1 MKYVI
6 VSIEWLSLH
15 GLLVTNQM
23 RKSKDGSKVIL
34 HLEFVLLYD
43 RETDFS
49 ENIISETE
57 ARKLMETDE
66 WTWDETENI
75 DTNFNSMI
83 AIQNLLSTTKKSIQ
97 TLKLSNSQSLK
108 VKSLYPQWNEYVGKM
123 LKEKEIVQYEG
134 NLYKVRQT
142 ILNVLENQFPSLD
155 TASLYEIIVE
165 DHTGKE
171 NDPIPYNPPMEIFN
185 GKYYIQ
191 ENVLYLCT
199 RDSEIALNHNLN
211 DLINIYVTKIE
222 E

>member
-1 MKYVI
+1 
-6 VSIEWLSLH
+6 
-15 GLLVTNQM
+15 
-23 RKSKDGSKVIL
+23 
-34 HLEFVLLYD
+34 
-43 RETDFS
+43 
-49 ENIISETE
+49 
-57 ARKLMETDE
+57 
-66 WTWDETENI
+66 
-75 DTNFNSMI
+75 MI

-199 RDSEIALNHNLN
+199 RVKLH
-211 DLINIYVTKIE
+211 
-222 E
+222 

>member
-1 MKYVI
+1 
-6 VSIEWLSLH
+6 
-15 GLLVTNQM
+15 
-23 RKSKDGSKVIL
+23 
-34 HLEFVLLYD
+34 
-43 RETDFS
+43 
-49 ENIISETE
+49 
-57 ARKLMETDE
+57 
-66 WTWDETENI
+66 
-75 DTNFNSMI
+75 
-83 AIQNLLSTTKKSIQ
+83 
-97 TLKLSNSQSLK
+97 
-108 VKSLYPQWNEYVGKM
+108 M

-199 RDSEIALNHNLN
+199 RDSEISLNHNLN

>member
-1 MKYVI
+1 
-6 VSIEWLSLH
+6 
-15 GLLVTNQM
+15 
-23 RKSKDGSKVIL
+23 
-34 HLEFVLLYD
+34 
-43 RETDFS
+43 
-49 ENIISETE
+49 
-57 ARKLMETDE
+57 
-66 WTWDETENI
+66 
-75 DTNFNSMI
+75 MI

-199 RDSEIALNHNLN
+199 IVKLH
-211 DLINIYVTKIE
+211 
-222 E
+222 